1 MRQSHAVRT
10 ILGALRQRWALT
22 LGLALCLLG
31 QSGIALLQPWP
42 IREIIDRL
50 AAMELHQPPSPEI
63 KANLAFFFREV
74 ATRFLTTLEYDFIFV
89 GVGLTLLLGLGGAIL
104 VYLQQDFLARLGSE
118 ASQVVREAIFQ
129 RLLNLP
135 TGYFERSRAAEL
147 ASRVLGD
154 ALEAQNALEG
164 GVTILLKNLPIILG
178 ILVVTATV
186 DAIYALVF
194 VAVIPFAFVA
204 NVRLNRSAKAAAR
217 RWRAREGLL
226 AASVNEAFCQHKA
239 VTTMCL
245 AGEIADD
252 VAVIGQE
259 SAEEAQAVARLQGAL
274 AFWVEITL
282 GGATALAVLL
292 GAVRIL
298 HGCMSIGHLTV
309 FLAYLAALF
318 KPIREAGKFIGR
330 WSKSRAALERL
341 DEAFNVQGEDFG
353 AVDLPDAQPAP
364 PLAGEIRFENVR
376 FSHHGRE
383 GKSVLDGFNLTVSKG
398 ATVALVGSS
407 GSGKS
412 TALSLLARLKDPD
425 EGVVRIDGHDIR
437 TFTLGSLRE
446 QMSFVMQDSFLFNS
460 TIRENIGLARKDAT
474 EDEIIEAAR
483 MAGAHGFIW
492 KLPLGYETPLG
503 DFGAG
508 LSGGQRRRI
517 AIARA
522 FLRRSPILLLDEPT
536 VGLDPTT
543 EAEVMDSLW
552 RLAKSSTTIVVTHN
566 LATITQADAIH
577 VLHGGRIV
585 ESGTHEELLALGG
598 RYQSLWTAGE

>member
-1 MRQSHAVRT
+1 MLTGHVT
-10 ILGALRQRWALT
+10 GAIRATLRRRWAMT
-22 LGLALCLLG
+22 VGLALCLLG
-31 QSGIALLQPWP
+31 QTAIALLQPWP

-50 AAMELHQPPSPEI
+50 ATMDVHQPPSPEI
-63 KANLAFFFREV
+63 KHSLAYFFREV
-74 ATRFLTTLEYDFIFV
+74 VSRFVTSLEYDFIFI

-104 VYLQQDFLARLGSE
+104 VFLQQDFLARLGSE
-118 ASQVVREAIFQ
+118 ATHAVREAIFQ

-135 TGYFERSRAAEL
+135 TGFFERSRAAEL
-147 ASRVLGD
+147 AARVMGD
-154 ALEAQNALEG
+154 ALEVQNALEG
-164 GVTILLKNLPIILG
+164 LLTIFLKSLPIVIG
-178 ILVVTATV
+178 IVAVTFRV

-194 VAVIPFAFVA
+194 IAIIPVAFFA
-204 NVRLNRSAKAAAR
+204 NLRLNTAAKAAAR

-245 AGEIADD
+245 AEEIADD
-252 VAVIGQE
+252 FSLTGQE
-259 SAEEAQAVARLQGAL
+259 SAEEARSVARLQGAL
-274 AFWVEITL
+274 AFWVELTL
-282 GGATALAVLL
+282 GGATAFAVLL

-341 DEAFNVQGEDFG
+341 EDAFDVQGSDFG
-353 AVDLPDAQPAP
+353 AVDLPSALPAP
-364 PLAGEIRFENVR
+364 CFEGDIRFEGVS
-376 FSHHGRE
+376 FCHHDRMDKPVLE
-383 GKSVLDGFNLTVSKG
+383 GFELKVAKGSK
-398 ATVALVGSS
+398 VALVGAS

-425 EGVVRIDGHDIR
+425 KGVIRVDGRDIR
-437 TFTLGSLRE
+437 EFTLASLRD

-460 TIRENIGLARKDAT
+460 TIRENIGLARKEAT
-474 EDEIIEAAR
+474 EEEIIEAAR
-483 MAGAHGFIW
+483 LAGAHEFIW
-492 KLPLGYETPLG
+492 RLPLGYDTPLG
-503 DFGAG
+503 DFGSG

-552 RLAKSSTTIVVTHN
+552 KLAETATTIIVTHN
-566 LATITQADAIH
+566 LATITRADAIH
-577 VLHGGRIV
+577 VLSGGRIV
-585 ESGTHEELLALGG
+585 ESGTHEELLALGA
-598 RYQSLWTAGE
+598 RYKELWGATS